1 MVGVLE
7 RKKMAKKRK
16 GSSSTSSRPRTRS
29 KAAKER
35 SKAEKTSE
43 SDVGED
49 ECGQLRCEV
58 RSLWWEWYTPS
69 EKQRELEDEK
79 RLLENEMRQLEN
91 EMRELEEELQP
102 LRLEVEQAQR
112 NLLPKSDR
120 LKDVCSA
127 IEDENTKHLDK
138 LPPEVWEKIF
148 DELEN
153 DDLFPLALSC
163 RYFREKQK
171 ELVARTGQNE
181 PVSVKPRRV
190 LQTNLQRKLKECQ
203 PVSAEYLQFCSKET
217 SSLKTVYHW
226 GRMTQSSADAWGI
239 IRRLAA
245 FHGHP
250 ILLKRLLRPS
260 YALSNE
266 VIQELSMYAGE
277 SFSQSLLLLL
287 CFGF

>member
-1 MVGVLE
+1 
-7 RKKMAKKRK
+7 MAKRK
-16 GSSSTSSRPRTRS
+16 GCSTPSTSRAGKKAAEEGS
-29 KAAKER
+29 KAA
-35 SKAEKTSE
+35 KTSE

-127 IEDENTKHLDK
+127 IEVENTKHLDK

-163 RYFREKQK
+163 RYFRQKQK
-171 ELVARTGQNE
+171 EFVSRSSQNGSGGE
-181 PVSVKPRRV
+181 VSSRALETNLRQKV
-190 LQTNLQRKLKECQ
+190 LQGK
-203 PVSAEYLQFCSKET
+203 PASADYLRFCSKENV
-217 SSLKTVYHW
+217 SSDHVGKRDEW
-226 GRMTQSSADAWGI
+226 

-245 FHGHP
+245 YYGHLP
-250 ILLKRLLRPS
+250 LLQELLKPLKTSEPEITKGVFFDV
-260 YALSNE
+260 AND
-266 VIQELSMYAGE
+266 AGE
-277 SFSQSLLLLL
+277 SSSSQFLLRLL
-287 CFGF
+287 CFRF